1 MQGQPLRGL
10 EIGEPQLAL
19 ALAAAAVIYCLFNQ
33 FYNILIDIL
42 LQVERALDLFAG
54 GMIACDTDTKGR
66 GKLIVRKSHHHNT
79 GVTSTIS
86 TEFSAAGWNK
96 VTMEYLG
103 SVKQLG
109 KKKLKVILDE
119 AKDLVQKGTGTGQEI
134 LNESME
140 PSGRA
145 TLCSDEEDW

>member
-1 MQGQPLRGL
+1 
-10 EIGEPQLAL
+10 
-19 ALAAAAVIYCLFNQ
+19 VNH
-33 FYNILIDIL
+33 
-42 LQVERALDLFAG
+42 
-54 GMIACDTDTKGR
+54 TDTKGKS
-66 GKLIVRKSHHHNT
+66 KLAVQKSHHHNT
-79 GVTSTIS
+79 GVSSTIS
-86 TEFSAAGWNK
+86 TEFSAVGWNK

-109 KKKLKVILDE
+109 KKKLKVISDE
-119 AKDLVQKGTGTGQEI
+119 AKDVVQGTGQEI

>member
-1 MQGQPLRGL
+1 LL
-10 EIGEPQLAL
+10 
-19 ALAAAAVIYCLFNQ
+19 VNQ

-42 LQVERALDLFAG
+42 LQVERALDLFVG

-66 GKLIVRKSHHHNT
+66 SKLIVRKLHYHNT
-79 GVTSTIS
+79 GVLSTIS
-86 TEFSAAGWNK
+86 TEFSAVGWNK

-140 PSGRA
+140 PSGRT
-145 TLCSDEEDW
+145 TLCSDE